1 MKPLITLSHVAK
13 AYPTARSTIGRLHT
27 VVNLLARKPLP
38 HCFDALSN
46 VNLEVHR
53 GESLGLVGVNGA
65 GKSTLLKIV
74 AGVVQ
79 PTKGRVEIDGRISAL
94 LELGAGFHPEY
105 TGRQNVFLATALM
118 GLSDAET
125 RERLDDILAFAD
137 IGEHIDQPIKQYSS
151 GMVVRLGFAVS
162 TVVRPDVL
170 ITDEVLAVGDESF
183 QRKCVSWMEGF
194 LGDGGTLLLC
204 SHSMFHIQK
213 LCQKA
218 AWIHN
223 GRVWAYGVAKDVT
236 RDYLAWHD
244 ARSRQRATADARPK
258 PAAGDYAVRS
268 LRVNGASGDQAVA
281 ETGLVVEGTV
291 FSPDDR
297 APAVAIGIVK
307 ADGTPV
313 YGLSSDM
320 EGYRLPRLQRSEY
333 GFRLEFPDLA
343 LLPGRYEV
351 RVHAMDPEGYRLFD
365 EMNCALLVEGHTR
378 ELGVCRLAHRWG
390 GPLEPVTGPGE

>member
-27 VVNLLARKPLP
+27 VANLLARKPLP

-79 PTKGRVEIDGRISAL
+79 PTKGRVDINGRISAL

-281 ETGLVVEGTV
+281 ETGLVIEGTRV
-291 FSPDDR
+291 LAGRPRTRGRDR
-297 APAVAIGIVK
+297 HRQGGRHAGLR
-307 ADGTPV
+307 PV
-313 YGLSSDM
+313 L
-320 EGYRLPRLQRSEY
+320 
-333 GFRLEFPDLA
+333 
-343 LLPGRYEV
+343 
-351 RVHAMDPEGYRLFD
+351 
-365 EMNCALLVEGHTR
+365 GHG
-378 ELGVCRLAHRWG
+378 GVSAAAAAA
-390 GPLEPVTGPGE
+390 E

>member
-1 MKPLITLSHVAK
+1 M
-13 AYPTARSTIGRLHT
+13 
-27 VVNLLARKPLP
+27 
-38 HCFDALSN
+38 
-46 VNLEVHR
+46 
-53 GESLGLVGVNGA
+53 
-65 GKSTLLKIV
+65 
-74 AGVVQ
+74 Q
-79 PTKGRVEIDGRISAL
+79 PTKGRVDIDGRISAL

-223 GRVWAYGVAKDVT
+223 GRVWAYGTAKDVT

-244 ARSRQRATADARPK
+244 ARSRQRATAGARAK

-281 ETGLVVEGTV
+281 ETGLVVEGSV

-307 ADGTPV
+307 VDGTPV

-343 LLPGRYEV
+343 LLTVRY
-351 RVHAMDPEGYRLFD
+351 
-365 EMNCALLVEGHTR
+365 
-378 ELGVCRLAHRWG
+378 
-390 GPLEPVTGPGE
+390 